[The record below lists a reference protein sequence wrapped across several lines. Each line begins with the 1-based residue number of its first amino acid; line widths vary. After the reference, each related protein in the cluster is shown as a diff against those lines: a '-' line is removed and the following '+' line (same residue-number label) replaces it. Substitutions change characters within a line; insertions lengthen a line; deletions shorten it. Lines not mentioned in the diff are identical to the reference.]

1 MEKMQAGMLAGV
13 KGVEEEEEELLGGG
27 GDRRG

>member
-1 MEKMQAGMLAGV
+1 MEKMQAGKLAGV
-13 KGVEEEEEELLGGG
+13 KGVEEEEEELMGGG